1 MQHLQ
6 PCLLRR
12 FWGPWAS
19 SQLQQGCVWQACY
32 FSTSV
37 GEPDSPRPAVPQK
50 SIDEKIDRKRAMFPA
65 KFRKQKRQPAEPL
78 APGTL
83 PLHASAPTLL

>member
-32 FSTSV
+32 FSTPV
-37 GEPDSPRPAVPQK
+37 GEPESPRPAGPQK
-50 SIDEKIDRKRAMFPA
+50 SLDKKIDRKPA
-65 KFRKQKRQPAEPL
+65 KFRKQNRQPAEL
-78 APGTL
+78 LVPGTL
-83 PLHASAPTLL
+83 QSHASVVTLL